1 MVGEDLESS
10 VERLKDWAG
19 DVPVNWERPRP
30 RRVYVEVERGDLREF
45 GRGLFEDYGA
55 RFVTATG
62 TDMGDRLEVVYHFS
76 HDAVGLVINLR
87 VTTPRAEGAIPALTP
102 VIECAEWIER
112 EIRDLLGVEFEGHPR
127 PERLILSDDWPDG
140 EHPLRKED

>member
-1 MVGEDLESS
+1 VAEDLESS

-19 DVPVNWERPRP
+19 DVPVSWHRPRP

-45 GRGLFEDYGA
+45 GRGLFDDYGA

-76 HDAVGLVINLR
+76 YDPSGLIINLR
-87 VTTPRAEGAIPALTP
+87 VTTPRAEGTIPALTP
-102 VIECAEWIER
+102 AIESAEWIER
-112 EIRDLLGVEFEGHPR
+112 EMCDLLGIEFEGHPR
-127 PERLILSDDWPDG
+127 PERLILSDDWPEG